1 MKLSVRWS
9 WLLLLALA
17 ALLQGCATVKQ
28 PDPRDPLESVN
39 RSIFTFNDAVDR
51 AVLKPVA
58 TVYRDVLPQWM
69 RKGVTN
75 FFGNLE
81 DVWSV
86 VNNGLQGR
94 GKEMG
99 DSIGRVMVNTTIG
112 LLGVVDVASDLEI
125 ERHTADFGLTLGRWG
140 VSPGPYLVLPLL
152 GPHTLREVVALP
164 VDRAGNLVNSVT
176 DEGTRTGLTV
186 TKVVDI
192 RANLLRAGEVMDE
205 AALDKYTF
213 YRDAYLQ
220 RQRNRQYDGNPPEED
235 PVPEAAPSPP

>member
-1 MKLSVRWS
+1 MKPALRWH
-9 WLLLLALA
+9 LLIVLALA

-39 RSIFTFNDAVDR
+39 RSIFSFNDAVDR
-51 AVLKPVA
+51 AVVKPVA
-58 TVYRDVLPQWM
+58 TAYRDVFPQWM

-81 DVWSV
+81 DVWSA

-99 DSIGRVMVNTTIG
+99 DSMGRVLVNTTIG

-140 VSPGPYLVLPLL
+140 VPAGPYLVLPLL
-152 GPHTLREVVALP
+152 GPSTVREVVAMP
-164 VDRAGNLVNSVT
+164 IDRTGNLVNSVA
-176 DEGTRTGLTV
+176 DEGTRNGLVV
-186 TKVVDI
+186 TKVVNL
-192 RANLLRAGEVMDE
+192 RANLLSAGSVMDD
-205 AALDKYTF
+205 AALDKYSF

-220 RQRNRQYDGNPPEED
+220 RQRNRQYDGNPPEE
-235 PVPEAAPSPP
+235 PSEQAPEP